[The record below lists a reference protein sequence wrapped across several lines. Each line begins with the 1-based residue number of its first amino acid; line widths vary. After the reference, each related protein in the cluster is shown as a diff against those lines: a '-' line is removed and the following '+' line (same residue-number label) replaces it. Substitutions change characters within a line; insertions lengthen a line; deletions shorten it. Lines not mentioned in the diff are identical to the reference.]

1 MRMIAAGLAL
11 LLPLAAQAQAPRH
24 QVVPAGDVVAIGPRG
39 APPPAAIEVTVS
51 APAPG
56 GGRIGAAP
64 PGWIPPAR
72 PLSFG
77 RAFSGFGGEADSL
90 GSAAVQAAPTLLGL
104 AGVAALTT
112 LFGGR
117 PGGSS
122 GSGASNSGTS
132 TTSTSAGIAA
142 PTSTR

>member
-11 LLPLAAQAQAPRH
+11 LLPLAAQAQPPRQ
-24 QVVPAGDVVAIGPRG
+24 QVVPAGDVVAIAPRG

-64 PGWIPPAR
+64 PGWVAPAR

-77 RAFSGFGGEADSL
+77 RAFSGFSGEADSL
-90 GSAAVQAAPTLLGL
+90 GSAALQAAPTVLGL
-104 AGVAALTT
+104 AAVGALTT

-122 GSGASNSGTS
+122 GGGASNSGAA

>member
-1 MRMIAAGLAL
+1 MRMIAPGLAL
-11 LLPLAAQAQAPRH
+11 LLPLAAQAQAPRQ
-24 QVVPAGDVVAIGPRG
+24 QVVPAGDAVAIAPRG
-39 APPPAAIEVTVS
+39 ARAPAAIEVTVS
-51 APAPG
+51 ASAPG

-64 PGWIPPAR
+64 PGWVAPPR

-77 RAFSGFGGEADSL
+77 RAFSGFGGEADNL
-90 GSAAVQAAPTLLGL
+90 GSAALQAAPTLLGL
-104 AGVAALTT
+104 AAVGALTT

-122 GSGASNSGTS
+122 GGGASNSGAA

>member
-1 MRMIAAGLAL
+1 MTAAALAL
-11 LLPLAAQAQAPRH
+11 LLPGTALAQAPRH
-24 QVVPAGDVVAIGPRG
+24 QVVPAGAGVVIAPRG
-39 APPPAAIEVTVS
+39 AAPPAAIEVTVS

-64 PGWIPPAR
+64 PGWVAPAR

-77 RAFSGFGGEADSL
+77 RSFSGFSGEADNL
-90 GSAAVQAAPTLLGL
+90 GSAALQAAPTLLGL
-104 AGVAALTT
+104 AAVAALTT

-122 GSGASNSGTS
+122 GSGASNSGTA